1 MYVPVAIWSVS
12 QQWEW
17 PCRAWGHPA
26 TPGWG
31 RTGTHTGL
39 LGAGACLRLLLPSG
53 WPLTSK
59 HPMQGSPLSIIMQK
73 GAFLWNIFRRRLRF
87 CESEFPPP
95 PFFFLYLYCDKE
107 NSEPWLMCNNNH
119 IIISSY
125 FELKSGKPKSQITK
139 LITIQT
145 KSANT
150 IYGLRYWLWQQKRHK

>member
-1 MYVPVAIWSVS
+1 M
-12 QQWEW
+12 
-17 PCRAWGHPA
+17 RAN
-26 TPGWG
+26 
-31 RTGTHTGL
+31 
-39 LGAGACLRLLLPSG
+39 S
-53 WPLTSK
+53 
-59 HPMQGSPLSIIMQK
+59 
-73 GAFLWNIFRRRLRF
+73 
-87 CESEFPPP
+87 PPP

-150 IYGLRYWLWQQKRHK
+150 IYGLRY